1 MDVQQSL
8 PSRQQTLVNY
18 FPWTNRTSHQKKEL
32 PTVIKTLVFSFLK
45 TTVEDEIKSGKQ
57 RTMEE
62 FLDEDYP
69 GDLCYQVII
78 YRGDKST
85 VYGPYRH
92 EEQALARARDF
103 VKFCPNEHSS
113 IKLLHA
119 EIQVLSY
126 DARFLG
132 DRSGNWCDQEQVFY
146 FVQIGTHINT
156 QTRERK

>member
-8 PSRQQTLVNY
+8 PSRQQTLASY
-18 FPWTNRTSHQKKEL
+18 FPWTNRISHQRKEL
-32 PTVIKTLVFSFLK
+32 PTVIKTLIFSFLK

-78 YRGDKST
+78 YREDKSRL
-85 VYGPYRH
+85 YGPYRH
-92 EEQALARARDF
+92 KEQALKKARDF
-103 VKFCPNEHSS
+103 EQYGPKF
-113 IKLLHA
+113 A

-126 DARFLG
+126 DSRFLG
-132 DRSGNWCDQEQVFY
+132 DRTGCWCDLDVISRG
-146 FVQIGTHINT
+146 VS
-156 QTRERK
+156 

>member
-8 PSRQQTLVNY
+8 PSRQQTIISY

-45 TTVEDEIKSGKQ
+45 TTVDDEIKSGKQ

-69 GDLCYQVII
+69 GDLCYRVII
-78 YRGDKST
+78 YREVNST
-85 VYGPYRH
+85 LYGPYRH
-92 EEQALARARDF
+92 KEQALKKARDF
-103 VKFCPNEHSS
+103 EQYCPNKYSS

-119 EIQVLSY
+119 GIQVGSY

-132 DRSGNWCDQEQVFY
+132 DRSGYWCEQDVISRG
-146 FVQIGTHINT
+146 VS
-156 QTRERK
+156 